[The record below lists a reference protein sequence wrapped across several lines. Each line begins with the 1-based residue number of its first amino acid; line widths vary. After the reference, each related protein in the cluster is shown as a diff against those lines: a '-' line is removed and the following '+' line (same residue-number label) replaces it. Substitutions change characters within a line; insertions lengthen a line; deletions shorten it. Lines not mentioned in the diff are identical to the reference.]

1 MRAGRKSPHDI
12 RIGVK
17 PDDSSCPSIT
27 GRRGGTSPALRMAT
41 LFLLV
46 VTVISAC
53 AEQEVGTKKR
63 PFTMY
68 FVPSM
73 DAQDLATNAVQ
84 LGEFVARRV
93 SVALHGEENR
103 FFVRA
108 RVPMN
113 YVAVVEA
120 FGAGRADFAALNTF
134 GYVLGHEIKGYPME
148 AALMVLRGEN
158 GDERTYCAQI
168 VVRSDSGIEKLEDLA
183 GLSFAFTD
191 PSSSAGFLLP
201 MRLFRKHGIR
211 LGNVVF
217 AHKHDSVISM
227 VYQGQVDAG
236 ATYYSPPRL
245 VEGPEGITEVAR
257 DARSRVLH
265 QYPDVLEKVRI
276 LAFTDHVVNEP
287 WVIRSDLHPDPER
300 HRAIREAVVEALC
313 EFTRTPEGVA
323 IIDKL
328 YNVRAV
334 TAVGDAEYSA
344 LTAGYVNEVVEAL
357 LAYEREGGMGP

>member
-1 MRAGRKSPHDI
+1 MRAPLSPS
-12 RIGVK
+12 RWLSV
-17 PDDSSCPSIT
+17 
-27 GRRGGTSPALRMAT
+27 
-41 LFLLV
+41 LLLLL
-46 VTVISAC
+46 AGC
-53 AEQEVGTKKR
+53 AEREVGTRAR

-73 DAQDLATNAVQ
+73 DAQDLATNADAV
-84 LGEFVARRV
+84 GDFVARHV
-93 SVALHGEENR
+93 SHALYGEEGR

-134 GYVLGHEIKGYPME
+134 GYVLGHDIKRYPME
-148 AALMVLRGEN
+148 AVLMVLRGEN
-158 GDERTYCAQI
+158 RDERTYCAQI
-168 VVRSDSGIEKLEDLA
+168 VVRADSGIERLEDLA
-183 GLSFAFTD
+183 GRSFAFTD

-201 MRLFRKHGIR
+201 LRLLRERGIQ
-211 LGNVVF
+211 LGNTVF

-236 ATYYSPPRL
+236 ATYYSPPRRI
-245 VEGPEGITEVAR
+245 EGPEGVREIPR
-257 DARSRVLH
+257 DARSRVLS
-265 QYPDVLEKVRI
+265 QYPDVMERVRI

-287 WVIRSDLHPDPER
+287 WVLRSDLHPDPAR
-300 HRAIREAVVEALC
+300 ARAIRDAVVVALL
-313 EFTRTPEGVA
+313 EFTATPEGVA

-334 TAVGDAEYSA
+334 TAIEDAQYA
-344 LTAGYVNEVVEAL
+344 AQVAGFVDEVEAAL
-357 LAYEREGGMGP
+357 AAYEAEGSVKP